1 MARRWRYASSACSQ
15 LGFHA
20 SYASVFADLKAVAAL
35 EAGIGGAR
43 ILQPTLRPQALRGTV
58 RRSKTSRPSAREPTL
73 DFAVELGI
81 EDADKRRRERR
92 VARRR

>member
-1 MARRWRYASSACSQ
+1 MMARRWRYASSACSQ

-43 ILQPTLRPQALRGTV
+43 ILQPTLRP
-58 RRSKTSRPSAREPTL
+58 
-73 DFAVELGI
+73 
-81 EDADKRRRERR
+81 
-92 VARRR
+92 